1 MNFPANQNR
10 IQRIFQM
17 LFELATGN
25 FTHRILDDQM
35 EDEISTISKSLNEMA
50 ENMLMSCPKI
60 GLHKSVTYEI
70 ITKTT

>member
-1 MNFPANQNR
+1 MNFSANQNR

-35 EDEISTISKSLNEMA
+35 ED
-50 ENMLMSCPKI
+50 
-60 GLHKSVTYEI
+60 
-70 ITKTT
+70 